1 MKQNYFLLLL
11 FCSQLFFSQII
22 DFPDTNFKARLLQS
36 SSTNYIAADLNGN
49 ATKIDQNNDGQI
61 DVSEALNISKISI
74 SGQTHPINYYQNYL
88 GTNNNIS
95 SLEGIN
101 FFKNLTIL
109 ECKGNNLTF
118 LDFKDLTNLEQ
129 LYCQNNKITQFLN
142 FNDVNKLYIINCND
156 NLLTHLD
163 FSQSARNI
171 EFDSSYYDNRG
182 SVWYR
187 YASNPL
193 ISVNMQNGKN
203 TIWFFLSE
211 WGSCAFGNLFLMFF
225 NSCGNEPSE
234 IPTLV
239 DLKVNCFEVHNYQQ
253 YLSRNNMSVNL
264 TDNCLVATD
273 EVTKIKL
280 TVSPNPAK
288 DFLQLDINEKIEK
301 IGIYDESGRLV
312 SSPDIN
318 QNRINVSKLK
328 SGVYYLSTLINGKT
342 LNTKFVKQ

>member
-1 MKQNYFLLLL
+1 MVL
-11 FCSQLFFSQII
+11 II
-22 DFPDTNFKARLLQS
+22 I
-36 SSTNYIAADLNGN
+36 ST
-49 ATKIDQNNDGQI
+49 
-61 DVSEALNISKISI
+61 
-74 SGQTHPINYYQNYL
+74 
-88 GTNNNIS
+88 

-118 LDFKDLTNLEQ
+118 LDFKDLINLEQ
-129 LYCQNNKITQFLN
+129 IYCQNNKITQFLN

-171 EFDSSYYDNRG
+171 EFYSPYYDNRG

-193 ISVNMQNGKN
+193 ISVNMQNGKK
-203 TIWFFLSE
+203 TIWIFLSE
-211 WGSCAFGNLFLMFF
+211 AGDCAFGNLFWIVF
-225 NSCGNEPSE
+225 NSCGNEPSK

-239 DLKVNCFEVHNYQQ
+239 DLKVNCFKVPNYQQ

-280 TVSPNPAK
+280 TVSPNPVR
-288 DFLQLDINEKIEK
+288 DFLKLEIDKKIDKIE
-301 IGIYDESGRLV
+301 IYDEAGRLV
-312 SSPDIN
+312 LSPTIN
-318 QNRINVSKLK
+318 QNRINMSKLK
-328 SGVYYLSTLINGKT
+328 SGIYFLNVLSNGKQ